1 MRKMFAALIALLLLG
16 AAFSAFAEGEENVD
30 PVTGYPVVTFGRWHV
45 NADVQDSE
53 DGKDPVEWLVLE
65 NDGKSALLLSRYIL
79 LETNFNLRY
88 GDASGKVWAKSTLRE
103 YLNGEFLSAVFTKEE
118 QKAIRASSVKNPAG
132 PSTKT
137 KGGSSKDKVFLL
149 SYEELEKYLP
159 TQESR
164 VAECTEFSQIL
175 MKNAGYDVEI
185 AMQPESW
192 WLRTPGMNV
201 AMALLVGKDGSV
213 NVKQGE
219 HAVMPRGVR
228 PAILV
233 DAKKL
238 PAA

>member
-1 MRKMFAALIALLLLG
+1 MRKVLAALTALMLLAAAFAAL
-16 AAFSAFAEGEENVD
+16 AEGEENAD
-30 PVTGYPVVTFGRWHV
+30 PVTGYPIVTFGRWHV
-45 NADVQDSE
+45 NAEAQDSE

-65 NDGKSALLLSRYIL
+65 NDGKSALLLSRYVL
-79 LETNFNLRY
+79 TQTNFNLRY
-88 GDASGKVWAKSTLRE
+88 MDASGKVWAKSTLRE
-103 YLNGEFLSAVFTKEE
+103 YLNGEFLKAVFSKEE
-118 QKAIRASSVKNPAG
+118 QKAIRTSQTKNPPG

-137 KGGSSKDKVFLL
+137 KGGSSKEKVFLL

-164 VAECTEFSQIL
+164 VAECTEFSQVL

-185 AMQPESW
+185 AARPESW

-201 AMALLVGKDGSV
+201 AMALLVEKDGSV
-213 NVKQGE
+213 DVKQGE

-228 PAILV
+228 PAIRV

>member
-1 MRKMFAALIALLLLG
+1 
-16 AAFSAFAEGEENVD
+16 
-30 PVTGYPVVTFGRWHV
+30 
-45 NADVQDSE
+45 
-53 DGKDPVEWLVLE
+53 
-65 NDGKSALLLSRYIL
+65 
-79 LETNFNLRY
+79 
-88 GDASGKVWAKSTLRE
+88 
-103 YLNGEFLSAVFTKEE
+103 
-118 QKAIRASSVKNPAG
+118 
-132 PSTKT
+132 
-137 KGGSSKDKVFLL
+137 
-149 SYEELEKYLP
+149 
-159 TQESR
+159 
-164 VAECTEFSQIL
+164 

>member
-1 MRKMFAALIALLLLG
+1 MKKILAALIALMLL
-16 AAFSAFAEGEENVD
+16 AACFTALAEGEENID
-30 PVTGYPVVTFGRWHV
+30 PVTGYPIVTFGRWHL
-45 NADVQDSE
+45 NADVTDSE
-53 DGKDPVEWLVLE
+53 DGKEPIEWLVLE
-65 NDGKSALLLSRYIL
+65 NDGKTALLLSRYVL

-103 YLNGEFLSAVFTKEE
+103 YLNGEFFQNVFTKEE

-175 MKNAGYDVEI
+175 MQNKGYDVEI
-185 AMQPESW
+185 AMHPQSW

-201 AMALLVGKDGSV
+201 AMALLVAKDGTVDLKMGEQSV
-213 NVKQGE
+213 S
-219 HAVMPRGVR
+219 PRGVR
-228 PAILV
+228 PVIAV

-238 PAA
+238 PAE